1 MNALDNLFLT
11 VKNLNSKD
19 FLKYGYIAICVIL
32 LFTGLIIYRHFSK
45 INSLKKEIKKVNL
58 ARQETQV
65 ILSKDVEVK
74 KQKDIVDEIIKKG
87 KNFKLLQYFD
97 SIVQNLG
104 IQQNI
109 KSKNITISD
118 LENLTAQGY
127 SEIKLNAEISNL
139 NMKKLVELLDEFEK
153 NERIYIKSLEI
164 TKESEQAIEVNL
176 IIATIQPKEEI
187 TEIAE

>member
-11 VKNLNSKD
+11 IKNLNSKD
-19 FLKYGYIAICVIL
+19 FLKYGYIAISVIL
-32 LFTGLIIYRHFSK
+32 MFTGLIIYRHFSK

-97 SIVQNLG
+97 TIVQNLG

-109 KSKNITISD
+109 KSKNITTSD